1 VPPFSSKE
9 EASELEP
16 DEQPTLELPA
26 LTQVEPEENKE
37 AA

>member
-9 EASELEP
+9 EAPDLEP

-26 LTQVEPEENKE
+26 LTQVESEETKE